1 MVMKSKERE
10 MVGVVVFFLLYWLFF
25 FEKVMNVKT
34 QNALLSF
41 CKESLKGMGCLYV
54 VPMLMLFVL
63 R

>member
-10 MVGVVVFFLLYWLFF
+10 MVGVVVVFVVLAIF